1 MRIQRRFHRIL
12 PKSRPGMIHRPTRPA
27 ALGTAV
33 IPPVRA
39 AVSRTVKM
47 TTAQAGARGTD
58 PAADRE
64 TAVTP
69 VLAEVEARAMTIM
82 TMTAAGIAAEGP
94 GMALETVGIPVEVEG
109 AARAMTM
116 MTATGAAEI
125 KAGTRGMALEADRET
140 AVTLVLA
147 EGEARAM
154 TITTTTAG
162 VRGTGLAAGQGTVGI
177 PVLAEVEARAMTIMT
192 TTAIAVEAET
202 VEAAVAVQGVVEAA
216 ADDHQLCLT
225 HNAG

>member
-1 MRIQRRFHRIL
+1 
-12 PKSRPGMIHRPTRPA
+12 MIHRPTRPA

-109 AARAMTM
+109 AARAMT
-116 MTATGAAEI
+116 
-125 KAGTRGMALEADRET
+125 
-140 AVTLVLA
+140 
-147 EGEARAM
+147 
-154 TITTTTAG
+154 
-162 VRGTGLAAGQGTVGI
+162 
-177 PVLAEVEARAMTIMT
+177 IMT

>member
-82 TMTAAGIAAEGP
+82 T
-94 GMALETVGIPVEVEG
+94 
-109 AARAMTM
+109 
-116 MTATGAAEI
+116 
-125 KAGTRGMALEADRET
+125 
-140 AVTLVLA
+140 
-147 EGEARAM
+147 
-154 TITTTTAG
+154 
-162 VRGTGLAAGQGTVGI
+162 
-177 PVLAEVEARAMTIMT
+177 

>member
-69 VLAEVEARAMTIM
+69 
-82 TMTAAGIAAEGP
+82 
-94 GMALETVGIPVEVEG
+94 
-109 AARAMTM
+109 
-116 MTATGAAEI
+116 
-125 KAGTRGMALEADRET
+125 
-140 AVTLVLA
+140 VLA